1 MKFLAPMTFL
11 RNLIAK
17 LRTKPRLADF
27 LAFIG
32 FGLYAALMW
41 DFAHTQYSVL
51 DEGLYLYKG
60 LLIASGQYIP
70 FQDNGLWMNQM
81 PLSYLIPGWIQV
93 LFGPGLVTGRMFAFS
108 LNLLTVIG
116 LYLTARRLGGVWVA
130 VLVVWALTLNPAA
143 MRMTAMAA
151 SQGLVACLLA
161 WTMFLTLGRDRANW
175 QLFLGGL
182 LAGITVMVRI
192 NLLPLLP
199 LLTLYIAWETYHHK
213 GTKTQKK
220 TFLRAL
226 VSSWFQPPVLFL
238 LAGMLI
244 SFGGVHLLYWPNIL
258 RLWARWLPFPFL
270 DSFFAPEHIPTWKPE
285 PPFGF
290 RLASFFLAFR
300 YHFIALFGTLAVF
313 VFWPKQNTN
322 RKLVV
327 FLSFLLI
334 TFFTLHAWAALGKD
348 YCVFCFPTYTAFY
361 SGLGLLLVTATL
373 KNWNLTPPTWR
384 AWTGFALLLLL
395 LAGMAYSAEGTV
407 RDLLP
412 ENYYRRLVMLPM
424 PGFGDAQI
432 WQVFANKFNLELHDI
447 TDAVQ
452 VIFPV
457 TIAVGSA
464 VLLAVLFHLIIRFV
478 IRLSASTSV
487 NKSASSPALASTFLI
502 ILMLGTFLSPSVLLG
517 GEYEGYRCPTNTLP
531 SYELAGTQ
539 LAGHIPPGSKLYWDA
554 YSPVTLLYL
563 PGIQILP
570 GQLHGG
576 YSFRISEDDAGL
588 RRYGWTNQSLN
599 EKWLAESDFYLLEA
613 RNLSPDS
620 WLDENSSEFELILK
634 TAPQSC
640 LPGSEIYL
648 YRRR

>member
-1 MKFLAPMTFL
+1 MTFL
-11 RNLIAK
+11 RNKIAQ
-17 LRTKPRLADF
+17 LAKIPHLAEL
-27 LAFIG
+27 LAFSG
-32 FGLYAALMW
+32 FSIFAALMW
-41 DFAHTQYSVL
+41 GLAHSQYSVL

-60 LLIASGQYIP
+60 LLLASGQYVP

-81 PLSYLIPGWIQV
+81 PLSYLIPGSIQV
-93 LFGPGLVTGRMFAFS
+93 LFGPGLVTGRIFAFG
-108 LNLLTVIG
+108 LNLLAVIG
-116 LYLTARRLGGVWVA
+116 LYLTARRLGGRWVA
-130 VLVVWALTLNPAA
+130 VLVVWALALNPAA

-151 SQGLVACLLA
+151 SQGLVVCLLA

-182 LAGITVMVRI
+182 LAGVTVMVRI
-192 NLLPLLP
+192 NLVPLLP

-213 GTKTQKK
+213 DTKTQKK
-220 TFLRAL
+220 SFLRTF
-226 VSSWFQPPVLFL
+226 VSACFQPPILFL

-270 DSFFAPEHIPTWKPE
+270 APFFAPQHIPAWNPD

-290 RLASFFLAFR
+290 RIASFFLAFR
-300 YHFIALFGTLAVF
+300 YHFAALLGALAVF
-313 VFWPKQNTN
+313 IFWPKQNTN
-322 RKLVV
+322 RKLIV

-334 TFFTLHAWAALGKD
+334 TFFALHAWAALGKD

-361 SGLGLLLVTATL
+361 SGLGLLLVAAKL
-373 KNWNLTPPTWR
+373 KNWNLSPPAWR

-432 WQVFANKFNLELHDI
+432 WQVFANKFNLELRDI

-457 TIAVGSA
+457 TVAVGSA

-487 NKSASSPALASTFLI
+487 NKSASSSALASTFLI
-502 ILMLGTFLSPSVLLG
+502 ILVLGTFLSPSVLLG
-517 GEYEGYRCPTNTLP
+517 GEYEGYRCPSNTLP
-531 SYELAGTQ
+531 GYENVGAQ
-539 LAGHIPPGSKLYWDA
+539 LAQIIPPGSKVYWDG

-563 PGIQILP
+563 SGIQILP

-576 YSFRISEDDAGL
+576 YSFRISDDDAGL

-599 EKWLAESDFYLLEA
+599 EQWLAESDFVLIEA
-613 RNLSPDS
+613 RNRYKNDWLESELSA
-620 WLDENSSEFELILK
+620 FELALK
-634 TAPQSC
+634 TGPQSC
-640 LPGSEIYL
+640 RDDSSMYL
-648 YRRR
+648 FRRK